1 MGLKP
6 FGVSVL
12 APGTRVAET
21 AGTKHQDKL
30 KLLKL
35 GDPGLFFFKGY
46 CTKSTDCS
54 RVWPKMGVSTWG
66 LVEAQHE
73 PDTGTAPQKFL
84 GKCRYCRRVSSW
96 KQSCDHTSAGQ
107 GSAAGGAAMPGAFL
121 QPSLAPQIIPRQEK
135 RQMEPQ
141 GMEKANAPTR
151 RSPSPSAAGKH
162 VCLLLS

>member
-1 MGLKP
+1 MTCWDSWFINKKIKPMGLKP

-35 GDPGLFFFKGY
+35 GNPGLFFFKGY

-107 GSAAGGAAMPGAFL
+107 CCWGCSHAWGFFAALPC
-121 QPSLAPQIIPRQEK
+121 STD
-135 RQMEPQ
+135 
-141 GMEKANAPTR
+141 N
-151 RSPSPSAAGKH
+151 S
-162 VCLLLS
+162 